1 MKRFETLHG
10 VAAVLRDSNID
21 TDALAPARFL
31 RTANPSLRTAL
42 LANMRYDS
50 QGQERAEFVL
60 NRSPFRNCSI
70 LIAGD
75 NFGCGSSR
83 EAAVWALLQ
92 FGIRCVI
99 APSFG
104 DIFFENSFKNGLL
117 PILVSVKEHQILT
130 EILNLD
136 PSRPVSVSL
145 DECLVRIAGA
155 DAIAFSVSQLR
166 RAKLLY
172 GLSDIDLSLKYS
184 QEIENYE
191 DRDRRERP
199 WIYLT
204 PSL

>member
-1 MKRFETLHG
+1 MTRFEELHG
-10 VAAVLRDSNID
+10 IAAVLLDSNID

-31 RTANPSLRTAL
+31 RTSNPSLGAAL

-50 QGQERAEFVL
+50 DDRERPEFVL
-60 NRSPFRNCSI
+60 NQDPFRDCSI
-70 LIAGD
+70 LVAGD

-117 PILVSVKEHQILT
+117 PVIVGLREHEILT
-130 EILNLD
+130 NILRMD
-136 PSRPVSVSL
+136 PHRTVSVSL
-145 DECLVRIAGA
+145 DECLVQIAGA
-155 DAIAFSVSQLR
+155 DAIPFSITQLR
-166 RAKLLY
+166 RTKMLQ

-184 QEIENYE
+184 HEIDDYE

-199 WIYLT
+199 WIYI
-204 PSL
+204 SLDR